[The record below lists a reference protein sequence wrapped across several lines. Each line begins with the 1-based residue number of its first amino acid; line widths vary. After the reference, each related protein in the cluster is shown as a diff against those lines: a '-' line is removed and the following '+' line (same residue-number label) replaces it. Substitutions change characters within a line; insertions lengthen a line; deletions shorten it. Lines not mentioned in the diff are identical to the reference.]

1 MNEPANFDTNKP
13 KPWNWPP
20 NKPGKELS
28 FRYQIKLKK

>member
-20 NKPGKELS
+20 NKPGKEFSLDLN
-28 FRYQIKLKK
+28 YY